1 MRKGKA
7 AMTDAELQILKNKVL
22 KGYRISKEEA
32 LQLENTDLR
41 SLCRAADEIRR
52 SASGRDFDMCAVISV
67 RGGRCSENCSFCP
80 QASCASS
87 EIRTFP
93 LLSSEPVQKMAVQR
107 DRQGVRHFGLVSS
120 GRKMDKAGIAHICQ
134 VIREVREK
142 TEIHLCA
149 SLGLLDREDLH
160 ALKDAGVERIH
171 NNLETSE
178 RFFPQLCTTHTY
190 EDKKKVI
197 RMAHQEGLEVC
208 SGGIIGAGE
217 TFADRVDLAL
227 AERELGTESV
237 PVNMLHPVKGTPL
250 EDQKR
255 LSPDEVRRTI
265 AVFRFILPRAWIRL
279 AAGRDFLPDEGRDC
293 FCSGS
298 NASITGDML
307 NVRGI
312 SVEEDIRLIHELL
325 GQQDSAAGWRSG
337 EM

>member
-1 MRKGKA
+1 
-7 AMTDAELQILKNKVL
+7 
-22 KGYRISKEEA
+22 
-32 LQLENTDLR
+32 
-41 SLCRAADEIRR
+41 
-52 SASGRDFDMCAVISV
+52 
-67 RGGRCSENCSFCP
+67 
-80 QASCASS
+80 
-87 EIRTFP
+87 
-93 LLSSEPVQKMAVQR
+93 
-107 DRQGVRHFGLVSS
+107 
-120 GRKMDKAGIAHICQ
+120 
-134 VIREVREK
+134 
-142 TEIHLCA
+142 
-149 SLGLLDREDLH
+149 
-160 ALKDAGVERIH
+160 
-171 NNLETSE
+171 
-178 RFFPQLCTTHTY
+178 
-190 EDKKKVI
+190 
-197 RMAHQEGLEVC
+197 MAHQEGLEVC

-325 GQQDSAAGWRSG
+325 GQQDSAADWRSG
-337 EM
+337 DM